1 MSSPSKEPADLAR
14 DAHPADA
21 RAPWVPVSIEGA
33 IGALLMALLCLI
45 TFANVV
51 TRYLTNVSLAFT
63 EEFSVTLMV
72 ILALVGAAAA
82 FAKGQHLRMG
92 FAADK
97 LPVVPRLWLEAL
109 VLFLG
114 ALLFGL
120 LAWYGTRLAWDEFSF
135 EISSSGLGV
144 PQWLYTVWLP
154 LLSAVVCV
162 RITGRIIRVCRA
174 ALALS
179 RGAAAGERA
188 SGGGR

>member
-1 MSSPSKEPADLAR
+1 MNSPSDEPADLAR
-14 DAHPADA
+14 DANPADDLPP
-21 RAPWVPVSIEGA
+21 RVPVSLEGA
-33 IGALLMALLCLI
+33 IGAGLMALLCLI

-97 LPVVPRLWLEAL
+97 LPPVPRLRLEAL
-109 VLFLG
+109 VL
-114 ALLFGL
+114 LLV
-120 LAWYGTRLAWDEFSF
+120 AWYGAKLTWDEYSF
-135 EISSSGLGV
+135 EVSSSGLGV

-154 LLSAVVCV
+154 VLCVVVCA
-162 RITGRIIRVCRA
+162 RIGGRIARVLRA
-174 ALALS
+174 AADVS
-179 RGAAAGERA
+179 GRQ
-188 SGGGR
+188 GGGR